1 MTASKAKTNIFI
13 DSRYRRLRAGWR
25 LILQILLLILFLF
38 PTTGAAYF
46 GAALLVFPES
56 GGLTALE
63 NPNAIIDDLID
74 HPIASG
80 IIAVATFVATIAS
93 VWVAGRFFDRRRF
106 ANFGLHIDRNWWIDL
121 GFGLG
126 LGAALMGFIFAFELA
141 FGWITITDTF
151 HSETTGLGFPAAL
164 TFRLLA
170 FVCVGIYEELLF
182 RGYQLKNMSEG
193 LLAVPSL
200 GPRGAILAS
209 LLISSALFGL
219 AHAGNPNA
227 TAISTFNL
235 ILAGFFLALGYLL
248 TGRLAIPIGLHIT
261 WNFFQGNVFGFPVSG
276 SAANTTTLIAI
287 DQGGNPLLTGGAF
300 GPEAGLI
307 GIVALLLGSV
317 LIVVWTRARYGQAKM
332 MESLAQPELRDAL
345 L

>member
-1 MTASKAKTNIFI
+1 
-13 DSRYRRLRAGWR
+13 
-25 LILQILLLILFLF
+25 
-38 PTTGAAYF
+38 
-46 GAALLVFPES
+46 
-56 GGLTALE
+56 
-63 NPNAIIDDLID
+63 
-74 HPIASG
+74 
-80 IIAVATFVATIAS
+80 
-93 VWVAGRFFDRRRF
+93 
-106 ANFGLHIDRNWWIDL
+106 
-121 GFGLG
+121 
-126 LGAALMGFIFAFELA
+126 MGFIFAFELA
-141 FGWITITDTF
+141 LGWITITDTF
-151 HSETTGLGFPAAL
+151 HSETTGLGFPAAF

-193 LLAVPSL
+193 MLAVPAL

-235 ILAGFFLALGYLL
+235 VLAGFFLALGYLL

-287 DQGGNPLLTGGAF
+287 EQGGIPLLTGGAF

-307 GIVALLLGSV
+307 EIVALLLGSV
-317 LIVVWTRARYGQAKM
+317 LIVVWSRARYGQARI
-332 MESLAQPELRDAL
+332 MESLAEPELRNAL